1 MKLIIKGK
9 ALPLLL
15 KFHIYLSTNSKPAQY
30 PKLSQCMPNPEKQ
43 YSLVPKNLLSFKS
56 SKASV
61 AKNDSQIPQTHTK
74 PNCLIHHTPKDPL
87 GGFPWAV
94 SITAPY
100 P

>member
-43 YSLVPKNLLSFKS
+43 YSLVPKNLLSF
-56 SKASV
+56 
-61 AKNDSQIPQTHTK
+61 
-74 PNCLIHHTPKDPL
+74 
-87 GGFPWAV
+87 
-94 SITAPY
+94 
-100 P
+100 